1 MRLII
6 TVLLILLTVF
16 THGQKE
22 PTAPI
27 LQQSEEL
34 RIQLMRT
41 ESEVYGDFHKLRTFN
56 TDLFQSINSGDAP
69 PYPSL
74 KLLFDTLFI
83 EANKAV
89 GYRVDYDTI
98 YWSLKKAMEGKSK
111 IKLKGTTASLYQ
123 TFQAMP
129 ASLPA
134 EQQVHRD
141 TYFALRLA
149 YQDSCRKYGVVRYDP
164 QQYAEILTEK
174 LIQWQDSLEEM
185 GRIIARCKADLKQ
198 RFPTQKGREFF
209 AAYAP
214 VSQMELMIKNFESIL
229 NQFQNAI
236 SRFEEGNNQDFI
248 YFGPQVRQRMEV
260 AVNDD
265 LIGQLI
271 IQMKD
276 CRNAESSYYK
286 RE

>member
-1 MRLII
+1 
-6 TVLLILLTVF
+6 
-16 THGQKE
+16 
-22 PTAPI
+22 
-27 LQQSEEL
+27 
-34 RIQLMRT
+34 
-41 ESEVYGDFHKLRTFN
+41 
-56 TDLFQSINSGDAP
+56 
-69 PYPSL
+69 
-74 KLLFDTLFI
+74 LFDTLFI
-83 EANKAV
+83 EANKTV

-111 IKLKGTTASLYQ
+111 IKLKGTVGNLYQ
-123 TFQAMP
+123 AFESKP
-129 ASLPA
+129 ASIPA

-141 TYFALRLA
+141 TYFSLRLA
-149 YQDSCRKYGVVRYDP
+149 YQDSCRKYAVVRYDP

-174 LIQWQDSLEEM
+174 LILWQDSLEEM

-198 RFPTQKGREFF
+198 RFPTQKGKEFF

>member
-1 MRLII
+1 M
-6 TVLLILLTVF
+6 
-16 THGQKE
+16 
-22 PTAPI
+22 
-27 LQQSEEL
+27 
-34 RIQLMRT
+34 
-41 ESEVYGDFHKLRTFN
+41 
-56 TDLFQSINSGDAP
+56 
-69 PYPSL
+69 
-74 KLLFDTLFI
+74 
-83 EANKAV
+83 
-89 GYRVDYDTI
+89 
-98 YWSLKKAMEGKSK
+98 
-111 IKLKGTTASLYQ
+111 
-123 TFQAMP
+123 
-129 ASLPA
+129 
-134 EQQVHRD
+134 
-141 TYFALRLA
+141 A

-198 RFPTQKGREFF
+198 RFPIQKGKEFF